1 MKLLLMLMLKPQLLL
16 LQVNHLLNQLV
27 NQKMMMMMMMMMM
40 MIVMILKRLQ
50 KVKGMLQLEME
61 AHEKFEWKEIEYSCY
76 ILL

>member
-27 NQKMMMMMMMMMM
+27 NQKMMMMMMMM
-40 MIVMILKRLQ
+40 IVMILKLLL